1 MRTPADYR
9 AEAESYVR
17 LADTLPPGTRRM
29 RLLDMAQSC
38 VRLADQAEQMVQTQ
52 KQNGQTPPDFDFVAR
67 VMGGEMGW
75 PEDIKSK

>member
-1 MRTPADYR
+1 MRPPAEYR

-17 LADTLPPGTRRM
+17 LADTLPPGTRRI

-52 KQNGQTPPDFDFVAR
+52 KENGQTLPDFVVR

-75 PEDIKSK
+75 PEDIRSK

>member
-1 MRTPADYR
+1 MRTPAEYR

-17 LADTLPPGTRRM
+17 LADTLPPGIRRV

-38 VRLADQAEQMVQTQ
+38 VRLADQAEQLVQTQ
-52 KQNGQTPPDFDFVAR
+52 QENGQTTPDFVVR

-75 PEDIKSK
+75 PEDIKPK